1 MASFAGPIPGDGF
14 TLISEPRAILRG
26 MTMKT
31 RLFLPLAALAMLS
44 ACGDPDPK
52 ELFTAARQHVMAED
66 FRAAKGELV
75 EALKLEPRNRDMLAL
90 LARVQLRIGDGD
102 GARLTLRRLTDLGV
116 KGPEWTRL
124 AAEAAVYADDAKQA
138 LILLGNDG
146 TPEAWRIRAAAQE
159 ALGDN
164 AAVRA
169 AYVAGLQAGG
179 DARLVANYARFL
191 LADNDVDGAAAQI
204 ASLQRARPQAL
215 DTLLLSGDLAL
226 ARGQYPAALAQY
238 QQAAKRFP
246 ARAEPVLAQAEIL
259 DMQGNVDAAIK
270 LLAQAE
276 KLEPGHRRLQ
286 PLQIQLYSEKGEWS
300 KIRDILQRK
309 EADIQPGTAEGLT
322 YGEAL
327 LRMGHPEQ
335 ARVMFSQA
343 VILAP
348 ENRYARMMLGEAQLA
363 TGDAKTAWRTVK
375 VLSDSVLVN
384 PVELQLAERA
394 ARAAGDP
401 AADAIKARAA
411 SALFKEQIALSGT
424 GQAALLKRD
433 WAGAITAYGKLLQYG
448 DDADIL
454 KRLSLAS
461 DSLGDHAAAIGY
473 ADRALAVEPEN
484 PDLMY
489 QAGVTRLHGS
499 TDLAGAVRLLQQA
512 AEIHP
517 DNALFRIDLAKAK
530 AAAG

>member
-1 MASFAGPIPGDGF
+1 
-14 TLISEPRAILRG
+14 
-26 MTMKT
+26 
-31 RLFLPLAALAMLS
+31 
-44 ACGDPDPK
+44 
-52 ELFTAARQHVMAED
+52 
-66 FRAAKGELV
+66 
-75 EALKLEPRNRDMLAL
+75 
-90 LARVQLRIGDGD
+90 
-102 GARLTLRRLTDLGV
+102 
-116 KGPEWTRL
+116 
-124 AAEAAVYADDAKQA
+124 
-138 LILLGNDG
+138 
-146 TPEAWRIRAAAQE
+146 
-159 ALGDN
+159 
-164 AAVRA
+164 
-169 AYVAGLQAGG
+169 
-179 DARLVANYARFL
+179 
-191 LADNDVDGAAAQI
+191 
-204 ASLQRARPQAL
+204 
-215 DTLLLSGDLAL
+215 
-226 ARGQYPAALAQY
+226 
-238 QQAAKRFP
+238 
-246 ARAEPVLAQAEIL
+246 
-259 DMQGNVDAAIK
+259 MQGNVDAAIK